1 MDIKDKKIILASAS
15 PRRKELLAGLCVDFE
30 VDTRNNFEE
39 VIDPSIPH
47 EEIPEVLSVGKSNGF
62 HRPLENNEILITSDT
77 LVLCEGKV
85 MGKPSSRED
94 AYEMLKM
101 LSGQDHKV
109 ITAVSIRDHKRIVTF
124 SDTAIVSFKPL
135 TDSEIYFYIDN
146 FKPFDKAGAYGI
158 QEWIGYIGIERIE
171 GSYFTIMGFP
181 AHLVYKHLQ
190 DFI

>member
-1 MDIKDKKIILASAS
+1 MDLKNKRIILASAS
-15 PRRKELLAGLCVDFE
+15 PRRKELLAGLCIDFE

-39 VIDPSIPH
+39 VIDPLIPH
-47 EEIPEVLSVGKSNGF
+47 EEIPEVRSVGKSNGF

-181 AHLVYKHLQ
+181 VHLVYKHLQ

>member
-15 PRRKELLAGLCVDFE
+15 PRRKELLAGLCIDFV

-47 EEIPEVLSVGKSNGF
+47 DEIPEVLSVGKSNGF

-181 AHLVYKHLQ
+181 VHLVYKHLQ

>member
-1 MDIKDKKIILASAS
+1 MNIKDKKIILASAS
-15 PRRKELLAGLCVDFE
+15 PRRKELLAGLCIDFE

-85 MGKPSSRED
+85 MGKPSSREE

-124 SDTAIVSFKPL
+124 SDTAIVSFKSL
-135 TDSEIYFYIDN
+135 TDKEIYFYIDN

-181 AHLVYKHLQ
+181 VHLVYKHLQ

>member
-15 PRRKELLAGLCVDFE
+15 PRRKELLAGLCIDFE

-47 EEIPEVLSVGKSNGF
+47 DEMPEVLSIGKSHGF
-62 HRPLENNEILITSDT
+62 HRALENNEILITSDT
-77 LVLCEGKV
+77 LVLCEGNV

-94 AYEMLKM
+94 AYDMLKM

-109 ITAVSIRDHKRIVTF
+109 ITAVSIRNHERIVTF
-124 SDTAIVSFKPL
+124 SDTAIVSFKSL
-135 TDSEIYFYIDN
+135 TDNEIYFYIDN

-158 QEWIGYIGIERIE
+158 QEWIGYIGIDRIE

-181 AHLVYKHLQ
+181 VHLVYSMLQ
-190 DFI
+190 KFA

>member
-1 MDIKDKKIILASAS
+1 MNIKDKKIILASAS

-124 SDTAIVSFKPL
+124 SDTAIVSFKSL
-135 TDSEIYFYIDN
+135 TDNEIYFYIDN

-181 AHLVYKHLQ
+181 VHLVYKHLQ

>member
-1 MDIKDKKIILASAS
+1 MNIKDKKIILASAS

-85 MGKPSSRED
+85 MGKPSSREE

-181 AHLVYKHLQ
+181 VHLVYKHLQ

>member
-1 MDIKDKKIILASAS
+1 MNIKDKKIILASAS
-15 PRRKELLAGLCVDFE
+15 PRRKELLAGLCIDFE

-124 SDTAIVSFKPL
+124 SDTAIVYFKSL
-135 TDSEIYFYIDN
+135 TDNEIYFYIDN

-181 AHLVYKHLQ
+181 VHLVYKHLQ